1 MNDLRE
7 KLADAQAQV
16 QTALECIG
24 YFADGDNWLRDGKLD
39 PNSGNFTGTIYARA
53 ALALIQPTTDRPDA
67 AKEE

>member
-1 MNDLRE
+1 MTDLRE